1 MRTIATIV
9 LTALML
15 GLTAPAQAQSFGI
28 FFGDEPSDF
37 PPEFA
42 MCLTDSQI
50 RNWFTTQGYTDV
62 SLNAPNEQNIQVRAS
77 SDGAVYL
84 IDFNF
89 CTRRIEGYRQIR

>member
-1 MRTIATIV
+1 MRTIAILALTTMV
-9 LTALML
+9 LSLS
-15 GLTAPAQAQSFGI
+15 APAQAQRFGI
-28 FFGDEPSDF
+28 FFGDEPTDF

-50 RNWFTTQGYTDV
+50 REWFTSQGYTDV
-62 SLNAPNEQNIQVRAS
+62 SLNAPNEQNIQVRAN

-89 CTRRIEGYRQIR
+89 CTRRIEGYKQLR